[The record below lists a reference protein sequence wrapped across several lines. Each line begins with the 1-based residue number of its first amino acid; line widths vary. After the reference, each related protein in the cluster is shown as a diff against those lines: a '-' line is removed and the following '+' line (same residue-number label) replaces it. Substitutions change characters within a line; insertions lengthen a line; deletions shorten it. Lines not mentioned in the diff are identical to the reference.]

1 MNIQYL
7 LEHTVQITSA
17 PLKVFTRT
25 ENGVPELLCN
35 YSIDGRPAPE
45 PPERITQFVME
56 HCFSP
61 LPELAVLDSMQY
73 YALVPQKETIYLLGP
88 IRLSASLALRHS
100 FHSRSAAIA
109 ADSSA
114 AICDVPVFLHSVLLL
129 FNLLSSGSL
138 SYQDLLS
145 HNCLDKSNVDVQKYY
160 SSLVYENRENG
171 QKHNSYS
178 QEHRL
183 MSSIERGDLRMV
195 EKCQQERLT
204 GSFGK
209 LSNNADRNFRNICI
223 SAITLSSRAAIRGG
237 VNPEL
242 AFSLCDSY
250 IMKIEDLHNLN
261 DLQPLVE
268 GAQLNFASMVR
279 QLKVNNHSDI
289 QSLRHPLIEKC
300 KNYIYSHLHGKIT
313 VGEVAGILGT
323 NPNYLSS
330 QFKKYEGISFSEFV
344 IREKISLA
352 KNLLIYSQDS
362 YGEIAATLGFASQ
375 SHMGKHF
382 KEITGMTPIQ
392 FRKRFAITEIS
403 G

>member
-1 MNIQYL
+1 MNVQYL

-17 PLKVFTRT
+17 PLKVFSCSEGRISQ
-25 ENGVPELLCN
+25 LLCN
-35 YSIDGRPAPE
+35 YSIDGRPAPD
-45 PPERITQFVME
+45 PPEPITQFIKE
-56 HCFSP
+56 KINSP
-61 LPELAVLDSMQY
+61 LPELAVIDSMQY
-73 YALVPQKETIYLLGP
+73 YALIPQQETVYLLGP
-88 IRLSASLALRHS
+88 IRLSASLALRCS
-100 FHSRSAAIA
+100 YHSRSTGIVS
-109 ADSSA
+109 DTSV

-129 FNLLSSGSL
+129 FNMFSTEKVSF
-138 SYQDLLS
+138 QELLS
-145 HNCLDKSNVDVQKYY
+145 HNCQDNANVDVQKYY
-160 SSLVYENRENG
+160 SSLVYDNRENG
-171 QKHNSYS
+171 QQHNSYS

-195 EKCQQERLT
+195 EKCQQERVT

-209 LSNNADRNFRNICI
+209 LSNNADRNYRNICI

-261 DLQPLVE
+261 DLQPLVQ
-268 GAQLNFASMVR
+268 GAQLNFAAMVR
-279 QLKVNNHSDI
+279 QLKVNSNTDT
-289 QSLRHPLIEKC
+289 QDLRHPLVEKC

-313 VGEVAGILGT
+313 VGEVARLLGT

-330 QFKKYEGISFSEFV
+330 QFKRYEGISFSEFV

-352 KNLLIYSQDS
+352 KNMLIYSQDS
-362 YGEIAATLGFASQ
+362 YGEIAATLGFSSQ

>member
-17 PLKVFTRT
+17 PLHVYSF
-25 ENGVPELLCN
+25 VQPDAPQLLCN
-35 YSIDGRPAPE
+35 YTVDGRPAPQ
-45 PPERITQFVME
+45 PPEQIMDFLVEKHT
-56 HCFSP
+56 SP
-61 LPELAVLDSMQY
+61 LPELAVTDSLHY
-73 YALVPQKETIYLLGP
+73 YALVAQEDTVYLLGP
-88 IRLSASLALRHS
+88 IRLSASLALRCS
-100 FHSRSAAIA
+100 FHSRSTAIA
-109 ADSSA
+109 TDTST
-114 AICDVPVFLHSVLLL
+114 AICDVPVFLHSILLL
-129 FNLLSSGSL
+129 HNLFSNSAV

-145 HNCLDKSNVDVQKYY
+145 HTCLDKSNVDVQKYY

-171 QKHNSYS
+171 QQHNSYS
-178 QEHRL
+178 QEDRL
-183 MSSIERGDLRMV
+183 MSSIQRGDLRMV
-195 EKCQQERLT
+195 EKCQQERVI

-209 LSNNADRNFRNICI
+209 LSKNMDRNFRNICI

-250 IMKIEDLHNLN
+250 IMKIEELRDLY

-268 GAQLNFASMVR
+268 GAQMNFASMVH
-279 QLKVNNHSDI
+279 QLKVSDHSDAANM
-289 QSLRHPLIEKC
+289 RHPLIEKC

-313 VGEVAGILGT
+313 IGEVASLLGT

-330 QFKKYEGISFSEFV
+330 QFKRYEGISFSEFV
-344 IREKISLA
+344 VREKISLA
-352 KNLLIYSQDS
+352 KNLLIYSQNS
-362 YGEIAATLGFASQ
+362 YGEIAATLGFSSQ

-382 KEITGMTPIQ
+382 KQITGMTPIQ
-392 FRKRFAITEIS
+392 FRKRFTITEIS

>member
-17 PLKVFTRT
+17 PLRVYTISQSGT
-25 ENGVPELLCN
+25 PEMLCN
-35 YSIDGRPAPE
+35 YSVDGHPAPE
-45 PPERITQFVME
+45 PPEAIVHFIE
-56 HCFSP
+56 ENCFSP
-61 LPELAVLDSMQY
+61 LPELAVIDSMQY
-73 YALVPQKETIYLLGP
+73 YALVSQNENAYLLGP
-88 IRLSASLALRHS
+88 IKLSASLALRQS
-100 FHSRSAAIA
+100 YHSRSTAIA
-109 ADSSA
+109 TDTSV

-129 FNLLSSGSL
+129 YNLFSAETL

-160 SSLVYENRENG
+160 SSLVYDNRENG
-171 QKHNSYS
+171 QQHNSYS

-268 GAQLNFASMVR
+268 GAQLNFASLVR
-279 QLKVNNHSDI
+279 QLKVDNHPDT
-289 QSLRHPLIEKC
+289 QSPRHPLIEKS

-313 VGEVAGILGT
+313 VGEVARLLGT

-330 QFKKYEGISFSEFV
+330 QFKKQEGISFSEFV

-362 YGEIAATLGFASQ
+362 YGEIAATLGFSSQ

-392 FRKRFAITEIS
+392 FRKRFAITEFS
-403 G
+403 E